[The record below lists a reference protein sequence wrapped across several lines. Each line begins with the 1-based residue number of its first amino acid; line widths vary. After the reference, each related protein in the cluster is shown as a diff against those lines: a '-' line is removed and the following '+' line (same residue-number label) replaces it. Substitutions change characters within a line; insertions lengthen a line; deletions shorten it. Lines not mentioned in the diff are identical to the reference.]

1 MGTVVTWQQGIEEN
15 GHLKAF
21 LPHYQMFLGLCVDD
35 KWSSPHYQMFL
46 RLCVDD
52 KWSSSGATNVGGYVE
67 NKVLK
72 NLIIL
77 SVMLM
82 FIAIKLWSM
91 PNVYNLEMY
100 WALYCNIWTVFNMAM
115 DVWI

>member
-67 NKVLK
+67 NKVGRQQG
-72 NLIIL
+72 
-77 SVMLM
+77 
-82 FIAIKLWSM
+82 WST
-91 PNVYNLEMY
+91 EH
-100 WALYCNIWTVFNMAM
+100 
-115 DVWI
+115 DKGGEREVWGRGK